1 MENGLGN
8 SAYFDY
14 ACAPMSRLRFLF
26 RQYIY
31 DVDRSL
37 YFRPAVM
44 LVFLAML
51 AVGLPYAEDRFASVR
66 AFGRNLTWA
75 VPDEPAAVQVVLGTI
90 AGSVMT
96 VVSIVY
102 SVLIVAL
109 SLASTQF
116 SPRILMGFMRDRTSQ
131 HILGLFIG
139 TFTYCLLVLR
149 STHSIPEPFVP
160 TTSVFGALL
169 LALLCLGSLLFFV
182 HHMAMA
188 IQANH
193 IVDRIAGETEVVIDA
208 ALPRQ
213 TVPAVQAPPVPQ
225 AKPGHV
231 VRAQES
237 GYVQLVALD
246 ELANIAQTRGLT
258 LHLVRTMGQFVPEGG
273 QLVIA
278 DGPVDDEA
286 ADACRN
292 AFDLGPV
299 RTMQDDFEFGIRQ
312 IVDIA
317 LKAISPAVNDPS
329 TAVTCIDHLSRLLGR
344 IAQRGDSEKVRLDE
358 QGKKVLV
365 VMPALGF
372 SRAIDLAIHQ
382 IRQYGKSDIAVLLR
396 LIRALTDVTDMAE
409 NPAHR
414 AAILKHAT
422 MIRNVATGLSAD
434 DRPELD
440 RRLDMLFAKLGEDG
454 ASG

>member
-1 MENGLGN
+1 MN
-8 SAYFDY
+8 
-14 ACAPMSRLRFLF
+14 RWRFLF

-31 DVDRSL
+31 DADRSL
-37 YFRPAVM
+37 YVRPALM
-44 LVFLAML
+44 LLFLASL
-51 AVGLPYAEDRFASVR
+51 AVALPFAEERSGTLR
-66 AFGRNLTWA
+66 MIGRQLTWA

-116 SPRILMGFMRDRTSQ
+116 SPRILAGFMRDRTSQ
-131 HILGLFIG
+131 RILGLFIG

-149 STHSIPEPFVP
+149 STHTVPEPFVP
-160 TTSVFGALL
+160 TASVFGALL
-169 LALLCLGSLLFFV
+169 LALTCLGSLLFFV
-182 HHMAMA
+182 HHMANA

-193 IVDRIAGETEVVIDA
+193 IVDRIARETEVVIDS
-208 ALPRQ
+208 ALPQ
-213 TVPAVQAPPVPQ
+213 QPTDTSDAAPVPP
-225 AKPGHV
+225 AKPKHT
-231 VRAQES
+231 VRATQS

-246 ELANIAQTRGLT
+246 ALATIAQTNKVT
-258 LHLVRTMGQFVPEGG
+258 LFLVRTMGQFVPEGG
-273 QLVIA
+273 QLVVS
-278 DGPVDDEA
+278 DGPLGEDA
-286 ADACRN
+286 HSACRN

-344 IAQRGDSEKVRLDE
+344 VARRGDSEMVRRDE
-358 QGKKVLV
+358 KGQALV
-365 VMPALGF
+365 VLPAHGF
-372 SRAIDLAIHQ
+372 SRALDLAMNQ

-396 LIRALTDVTDMAE
+396 LTRALTDVADMTDRAG
-409 NPAHR
+409 HR
-414 AAILKHAT
+414 TAILRHAT
-422 MIRNVATGLSAD
+422 MIRTVAAPLLAD
-434 DRPELD
+434 DRQELD
-440 RRLDMLFAKLGEDG
+440 RRLDVLFARLGENG
-454 ASG
+454 